1 MARRRSFTTKADGLQ
16 DDTGIET
23 EAVEGNLK
31 AKMNI
36 RYGIDGAEL
45 TSRANQE

>member
-1 MARRRSFTTKADGLQ
+1 MASLRRFTTKADGLQ

-31 AKMNI
+31 AKMNM
-36 RYGIDGAEL
+36 RVRDG
-45 TSRANQE
+45 